1 MHTLARPQTHR
12 PLLGLHEARQQ
23 GLGVL
28 IIVGIVLALF
38 VCRALVLVIAH
49 VPNEET
55 QYMNTT
61 AHALRTIHG
70 QDGPCPL
77 PSVAML
83 GASLHGVPV
92 PPLLKSHGHLVIACE
107 DGAVQPGGQIIY
119 TLLDRL
125 LGLRVDFLG
134 PSLKLV
140 LSIARLPPLAVSAAR
155 ASI

>member
-12 PLLGLHEARQQ
+12 PLLRFHEARQQ

-38 VCRALVLVIAH
+38 VCSALVRVIAH
-49 VPNEET
+49 VPNEEA

-70 QDGPCPL
+70 HDGPCLL

-83 GASLHGVPV
+83 GTSLHGVQI
-92 PPLLKSHGHLVIACE
+92 PPIWKSHRHFVIACE
-107 DGAVQPGGQIIY
+107 DGTVQPRGQIID
-119 TLLDRL
+119 TLLDRVL
-125 LGLRVDFLG
+125 RLRVVLPG
-134 PSLKLV
+134 PSLKL
-140 LSIARLPPLAVSAAR
+140 LSIARLPPLAVPAAR